1 MKSAYKGE
9 YEHLMSMIKQAA
21 ARIFELAD
29 TEEEVCTLEQA
40 IYDEIMYQ
48 AAIAQSEQV
57 KPPKGWDPLGR

>member
-1 MKSAYKGE
+1 MESAYKGE
-9 YEHLMSMIKQAA
+9 YEHLMAMIKQAA
-21 ARIFELAD
+21 ARIFELAE

-40 IYDEIMYQ
+40 IYHEIMYQ